1 MIMSSEEA
9 LGLLRKWKSESTL
22 MLAHL
27 VFPQGIGT
35 ANLRGSLIEAGP
47 SWLILSHDG
56 IANLIINLAQASR
69 FVYEDVREIP
79 EEIKALAGGK
89 LDSRMDIHASV
100 MVVNLYILE
109 APIPKV

>member
-35 ANLRGSLIEAGP
+35 ANLRGFLIEAGP
-47 SWLILSHDG
+47 SWLIFSYGG

-89 LDSRMDIHASV
+89 LDSRMDIHTSV
-100 MVVNLYILE
+100 MVVNLYVLD
-109 APIPKV
+109 KS